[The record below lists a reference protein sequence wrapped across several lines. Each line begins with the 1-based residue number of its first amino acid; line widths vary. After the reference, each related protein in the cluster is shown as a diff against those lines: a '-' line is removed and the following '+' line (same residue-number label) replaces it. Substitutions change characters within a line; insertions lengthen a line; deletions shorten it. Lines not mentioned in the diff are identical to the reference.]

1 MHFDGWP
8 FVAAAVLASI
18 LMPAAIRAR
27 SIGHDHTAGV
37 QKLHVAPTSRL
48 GGAVIVVAFLLV
60 VGLAPAIGSPAL
72 WASATLAAAA
82 LPVVLIGL
90 AEDVTRRVRPRYRL
104 LAAIISAALA
114 SAYAGGVVPRFDLP
128 LVDGLLAHWWFVLPV
143 TWFMVAGACNAV
155 NLIDGAHGLA
165 AGTALMMFGGIA
177 LAAGWSGDALTLAP
191 TLAVMGAL
199 AGFLA
204 WNYPRGRIFLGDA
217 GAYFIGFMYAELA
230 IQLVA
235 RNAGISAWYVI
246 MLAGYPIVDTLFAMY
261 RRGIVRRLPL
271 MSPDGLHLHS
281 LVFRRV
287 ALPIERRAGER
298 WAGERREG
306 DRRRGHPAASAPPRV
321 ERRRG
326 ERRSADRRGWDMTL
340 QRANARVAPRMWL
353 HGALC
358 FALAVLFH
366 DNTPAL
372 WGGLLAYAA
381 FYVSRYRSLVRF
393 GRRRAPLTAV
403 ERRADVAKPMQ

>member
-1 MHFDGWP
+1 MHFDGWT
-8 FVAAAVLASI
+8 FVASAVFAGI

-48 GGAVIVVAFLLV
+48 GGAIIVVAFLLV
-60 VGLAPAIGSPAL
+60 VALAPLFGSPAL
-72 WASATLAAAA
+72 WASAPLAAAA
-82 LPVVLIGL
+82 LPVVLVGL
-90 AEDVTRRVRPRYRL
+90 VEDVTRRVRPRYRL
-104 LAAIISAALA
+104 LAAIASAALA

-165 AGTALMMFGGIA
+165 AGTALIMFGGIA

-191 TLAVMGAL
+191 ALAVMGAL

-217 GAYFIGFMYAELA
+217 GAYFVGFMYAELS

-235 RNAGISAWYVI
+235 RNAGISAWYVV
-246 MLAGYPIVDTLFAMY
+246 MLAGYPIVDTLFSMY
-261 RRGIVRRLPL
+261 RRGVVRRMPL

-287 ALPIERRAGER
+287 AMPIERRAGEC
-298 WAGERREG
+298 REG
-306 DRRRGHPAASAPPRV
+306 DRRQV
-321 ERRRG
+321 DQ
-326 ERRSADRRGWDMTL
+326 RSWDMTL

-372 WGGLLAYAA
+372 WIGLLAYAA
-381 FYVSRYRSLVRF
+381 FYVSRYRALVRF
-393 GRRRAPLTAV
+393 GRRRAPLGTV
-403 ERRADVAKPMQ
+403 ERRADVAKRPNVF